1 MFVQRLVMLSNSDGP
16 SFAKRK
22 GVSVV
27 ANEPAAG
34 PACAVV
40 PQATIPAA
48 SLNPLTLPA
57 TAALFVQDAPA
68 KSELALVATILM
80 TTELGRTPVRVLLIK
95 SLLTDREINP
105 FGVIRQEQHDTN
117 CSSGEKA

>member
-1 MFVQRLVMLSNSDGP
+1 MFVQRFVMLVNSDGP
-16 SFAKRK
+16 IVAKRK

-27 ANEPAAG
+27 ANEPGAG

-40 PQATIPAA
+40 PQASIPAA
-48 SLNPLTLPA
+48 SLNPCTVPA
-57 TAALFVQDAPA
+57 RAALFVQDVPA
-68 KSELALVATILM
+68 KSELALVERILM

-95 SLLTDREINP
+95 SLLTDKDISP

-117 CSSGEKA
+117 CSSGEKV